1 VELLERIKFVDKY
14 LVEIKP
20 FYCLKTMTEHSKYNY
35 VSDFTDELRAKGRYA
50 FTLPELQN
58 RFNVSDNALSKAL
71 QRAKQKKEIAIVR
84 KEFYIVV
91 TPEYRSR
98 GILPPVLFIADLMSF
113 LNRNYYTGLLNAAV
127 FYGAAHQQPQEFFVI
142 TTKPVL
148 LPIKNNKL
156 KINFCYKRSW
166 EKEDVIERKTDTGYL
181 KVSSAELTA
190 LDLVYYYDRIG
201 GMNRVATV
209 LEELAENMKPEK
221 LAATAKRYGQIA
233 TVQRLGFLL
242 DEIINKKALASPLL
256 EYLKTVKHYP
266 VLLRPQKEKPQ
277 TMVTGNN
284 WKVVPNIEIET
295 DL

>member
-1 VELLERIKFVDKY
+1 MKLLENIKFTDKKT
-14 LVEIKP
+14 VEIKP
-20 FYCLKTMTEHSKYNY
+20 FYCLKTMMESNRYNY
-35 VSDFTDELRAKGRYA
+35 VSDFTNELRAKGRYA
-50 FTLPELQN
+50 FTLPELES
-58 RFNVSDNALSKAL
+58 RFNVSNNALSKAL

-84 KEFYIVV
+84 KEFYIIV

-98 GILPPVLFIADLMSF
+98 GILPPVLFIADLMRF

-156 KINFCYKRSW
+156 KINFCYKKSW
-166 EKEDVIERKTDTGYL
+166 AEEDIIERKTDTGYL
-181 KVSSAELTA
+181 KISSAELTA
-190 LDLVYYYDRIG
+190 LDLVYYHDRIG
-201 GMNRVATV
+201 GINRVATI
-209 LEELAENMKPEK
+209 LEELSESMEPEK

-242 DEIINKKALASPLL
+242 DNVLDKKAHTLPLQD
-256 EYLKTVKHYP
+256 YLKTVKHYP

-277 TMVTGNN
+277 RMVTGNN